1 MVGEWD
7 TEMIKEWLKTNL
19 IVILSVLLA
28 VSIATNITQG
38 IVGYFQSN
46 KIEKLNV
53 ELGVV
58 AGLSQNQEVKI
69 VESKVIEEKIRLVTN
84 ERLKIQKEYVYDTNK
99 SDCENGMDIISN
111 SGI

>member
-1 MVGEWD
+1 MIEW
-7 TEMIKEWLKTNL
+7 IKTNV
-19 IVILSVLLA
+19 IVVLTVLLS
-28 VSIATNITQG
+28 VSIATNIAQG

-46 KIEKLNV
+46 KIEKLNI

-58 AGLSQNQEVKI
+58 AGLSQHQEVRI
-69 VESKVIEEKIRLVTN
+69 VESKVIEDKIHVVTN

-99 SDCENGMDIISN
+99 SDCENGMDIISS